1 MSEKTDSISEEM
13 AHSTETTVS
22 EEPALSTFTSVVG
35 GILAIS
41 YPVLAI
47 STLFRAG
54 YQLFL
59 KEGVTNYLAPTLTA
73 VAAFLYILATIGFAY
88 RRRWSWRLSVGAL
101 SVETAL
107 TVLVGTLSFII
118 PEVIGR
124 NVWTYFGADYGFFP
138 LIQPILGLI
147 WLTRPTV
154 MIAYGIR
161 QPTDQELP
169 AS

>member
-1 MSEKTDSISEEM
+1 MSEQTKPISEDL
-13 AHSTETTVS
+13 AHSDDS
-22 EEPALSTFTSVVG
+22 AGADAPPLSTFTSVVG
-35 GILAIS
+35 GILAVS

-47 STLFRAG
+47 STIFRAG

-73 VAAFLYILATIGFAY
+73 TAAILYILATIGFAY

-118 PEVIGR
+118 PDIIGR
-124 NVWTYFGADYGFFP
+124 NVWTYYGADYGFFP

-147 WLTRPTV
+147 WLTRPAV
-154 MIAYGIR
+154 MVAYGIR
-161 QPTDQELP
+161 QPDETSNL

>member
-1 MSEKTDSISEEM
+1 
-13 AHSTETTVS
+13 
-22 EEPALSTFTSVVG
+22 
-35 GILAIS
+35 
-41 YPVLAI
+41 
-47 STLFRAG
+47 LFRAG

-73 VAAFLYILATIGFAY
+73 VAACLYILATIGFAY
-88 RRRWSWRLSVGAL
+88 RRRWSSRLSVGAL

-124 NVWTYFGADYGFFP
+124 NVWTYYGADYGFFP

-147 WLTRPTV
+147 WLTRPVV
-154 MIAYGIR
+154 MVAYGIR
-161 QPTDQELP
+161 QPPDPEMP
-169 AS
+169 DP